1 MKKLKPILVL
11 CLALAFI
18 GTSCKKSSTNPT
30 SAVSMSLKFN
40 GTAKTSNTVIADYIK
55 SEGTLQVMGK
65 FGNEG
70 LSLMISGIKAGT
82 FDVGGDAVIASYST
96 TADFN
101 NTYLGSSGT
110 VVISSFNS
118 STVTGT
124 FSFAGSTIDGK
135 NGTVTEGKFSA
146 KVITQ

>member
-1 MKKLKPILVL
+1 MEKLKPILLL
-11 CLALAFI
+11 CMFLAFI

-40 GTAKTSNTVIADYIK
+40 GTAKTSNTVAADYIK
-55 SEGTLQVMGK
+55 STGTLQVIGK

-70 LSLMISGIKAGT
+70 LSLMITDIKVGT
-82 FDVGGDAVIASYST
+82 FAVGDIVIATYST
-96 TADFN
+96 TADFQ
-101 NTYLGSSGT
+101 NTYLGSTGT

-124 FSFAGSTIDGK
+124 FSFAGTTVDGR

>member
-11 CLALAFI
+11 CMLLAFA

-70 LSLMISGIKAGT
+70 LSLMITGIKVGT
-82 FDVGGDAVIASYST
+82 FPVGDIVIASYST
-96 TADFN
+96 TADFQ
-101 NTYLGSSGT
+101 NTYIGSTGT

-118 STVTGT
+118 DTVTGT
-124 FSFAGSTIDGK
+124 FSFAGSTIDGR